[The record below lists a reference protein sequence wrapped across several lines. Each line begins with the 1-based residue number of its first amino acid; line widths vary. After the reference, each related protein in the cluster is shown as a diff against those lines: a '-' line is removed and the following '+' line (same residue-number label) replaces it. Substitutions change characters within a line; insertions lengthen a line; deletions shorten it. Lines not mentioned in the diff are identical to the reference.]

1 MWKEKKEG
9 RERKGK
15 GMGRGKEGKRDG
27 KEKGREGKRDRKKKG
42 REGGRS
48 VMEPSFLSLICHV
61 LQVASWEA
69 ESEM

>member
-1 MWKEKKEG
+1 MKG
-9 RERKGK
+9 RERK
-15 GMGRGKEGKRDG
+15 RREGKRDG
-27 KEKGREGKRDRKKKG
+27 KEKR

-69 ESEM
+69 ESEMRISM